1 MIYEELL
8 AIIKPPFDADPA
20 LLNSLEPALMGVC
33 KHIRG
38 EMLSFYRRYLR
49 DMASELEEETI
60 ARVMPFQGYE
70 DEHSDN
76 ATDGFW
82 DAYDDLEEWLK
93 VSVFGR
99 HKRLGYAFYRLLIEM
114 HPESKQQFK
123 AELKAL
129 KELKWGDEWKPDSTD
144 ADDASV

>member
-8 AIIKPPFDADPA
+8 AAIKPPFDADPA

-38 EMLSFYRRYLR
+38 EMLSFYRRYIV
-49 DMASELEEETI
+49 DMVSELEEEAI
-60 ARVMPFQGYE
+60 ARTMPFRWYE
-70 DEHSDN
+70 DEHSDD

-82 DAYDDLEEWLK
+82 NAYNDLNEWLK

-99 HKRLGYAFYRLLIEM
+99 HKRLGYALYRLLIEM
-114 HPESKQQFK
+114 YPESNQQFK

-129 KELKWGDEWKPDSTD
+129 KELKWGDDWETDSTD
-144 ADDASV
+144 ADDASG